1 MLFAGETGHIG
12 VFKDIGGV
20 FVVAGVGDVQSD
32 FVQSA
37 CPAEVLLPLGK
48 VLDGYVF
55 GVAQAVHKGLR
66 GFGDAFGLVEAD
78 MIAVLELGGFLSVV
92 GLFYLIKDFT
102 DGIFSIRNL
111 IVLALIIVGNCFLIF
126 DYREKTKKR

>member
-1 MLFAGETGHIG
+1 MERISKTSRIILY
-12 VFKDIGGV
+12 
-20 FVVAGVGDVQSD
+20 S
-32 FVQSA
+32 
-37 CPAEVLLPLGK
+37 
-48 VLDGYVF
+48 
-55 GVAQAVHKGLR
+55 
-66 GFGDAFGLVEAD
+66 
-78 MIAVLELGGFLSVV
+78 FLSVV